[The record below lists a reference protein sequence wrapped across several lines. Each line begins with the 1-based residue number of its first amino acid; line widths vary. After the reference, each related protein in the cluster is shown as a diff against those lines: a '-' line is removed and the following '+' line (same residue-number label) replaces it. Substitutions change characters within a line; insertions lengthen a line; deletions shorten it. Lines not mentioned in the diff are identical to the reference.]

1 MTTSDRP
8 ELGLPHPRRSEQDW
22 RSRPVVLV
30 AISMIAAIAT
40 ACSNGSSGAPVTT
53 PVQSSGSA
61 GSILRTT
68 PRPAGPVADLSQEIA
83 GGNGVF
89 MGSSSSENLRGTGYV
104 QHEYFA
110 VGTSTSYRTTNG
122 LPGDG
127 RWTFVPEG
135 SASFRTRVVV
145 RRPVDPARFSGAVVV
160 EWLNVSGGV
169 DADPEYAS
177 LREEILR
184 RGDVWVGVSAQ
195 KIGVVGGPV
204 LVTVPGTSSVTGKG
218 LVAIDPVRYGSLE
231 HPGDGYSFD
240 VFTQVARAV
249 RAGGASMGGLR
260 PKQVLAAGE
269 SQSAIA
275 LTTYVNGVQPLTG
288 EFDGFFIHS
297 RASVPLPLVRPGE
310 YADLSSAIT
319 GLKPT
324 VFRSDTAVPIMD
336 IQAESDVTGVLDS
349 VAARQPDSSKFR
361 LWEVA
366 GTSHADVHLLGPIS
380 STIDCGA
387 PINNGPMHLVAKAA
401 FRALGTWVVTGT
413 APPTAPLFTL
423 TSDVSPNIARS
434 GDGIAL
440 GGVRTPPVDVP
451 VDVLSGAPG
460 PNPALLCLLLGS
472 TLPLP
477 SARLAARYPTR
488 AEYLQLYRSDAAATI
503 RAGFVLAADRQA
515 LLRFA
520 APSRVSG

>member
-1 MTTSDRP
+1 MGTS
-8 ELGLPHPRRSEQDW
+8 
-22 RSRPVVLV
+22 
-30 AISMIAAIAT
+30 T
-40 ACSNGSSGAPVTT
+40 
-53 PVQSSGSA
+53 
-61 GSILRTT
+61 
-68 PRPAGPVADLSQEIA
+68 
-83 GGNGVF
+83 
-89 MGSSSSENLRGTGYV
+89 SENLRGTGYV

-110 VGTSTSYRTTNG
+110 SGTATSYRTTNG

-127 RWTFVPEG
+127 RWTFVSDG
-135 SASFRTRVVV
+135 SAPFRTRVVI
-145 RRPVDPARFSGAVVV
+145 RRPVDPSRFSGTVVI

-195 KIGVVGGPV
+195 KIGVAGGPV

-218 LVAIDPVRYGSLE
+218 LVTIDPARYGSLV

-240 VFTQVARAV
+240 MFTQVARAI

-297 RASVPLPLVRPGE
+297 RASVPLPLVGPGQ

-324 VFRSDTAVPIMD
+324 VFRTDTDVPIMD

-349 VAARQPDSSKFR
+349 VAARQPDSPRFR

-401 FRALGTWVVTGT
+401 FRALDSWVETGT
-413 APPTAPLFTL
+413 APPTAPLLGL
-423 TSDVSPNIARS
+423 TAGVSPGIARNS
-434 GDGIAL
+434 DGIAL
-440 GGVRTPPVDVP
+440 SGVRTPPVDVP
-451 VDVLSGAPG
+451 VAVLSGAPG

-472 TLPLP
+472 TSALP
-477 SARLAARYPTR
+477 SARLGALYPTR
-488 AEYLQLYRSDAAATI
+488 ADYVRLYRSDAAATI
-503 RAGFVLAADRQA
+503 RAGFVLAADRSA
-515 LLRFA
+515 LLGFSD
-520 APSRVSG
+520 PSRVSG